1 MTSLVLYIPQS
12 DLSMFHSDSLP
23 FIIKRGSDVF
33 SGEGMT
39 STVETVHGLLRPE
52 NDELKIHWR
61 LVRKTEHMG
70 SEMRS
75 DQEVEPVREIV
86 VSLSRVAGAI
96 VRRRWWLDW
105 ATGPRLVLTASDLGA
120 FEELAG
126 HDGLSLDHPAEVVL
140 RLRRSDA
147 LAGREFGAE
156 LALAKAEYDLA
167 AAERRGLVVSE
178 VSVSAERCFS
188 VTSRR
193 QLIINARTLPAIQPS

>member
-1 MTSLVLYIPQS
+1 MS
-12 DLSMFHSDSLP
+12 HSASLP
-23 FIIKRGSDVF
+23 FVIKRGSDAF

-39 STVETVHGLLRPE
+39 TTRETVHGLLRLE
-52 NDELKIHWR
+52 DDELKIQWR

-86 VSLSRVAGAI
+86 VPLSGVAGAI
-96 VRRRWWLDW
+96 VRRRWRWLDW
-105 ATGPRLVLTASDLGA
+105 LSGPRLVLTASDLGA

-126 HDGLSLDHPAEVVL
+126 RDGLSLDHPAEFVL

-156 LALAKAEYDLA
+156 LALAKAEYDLGA
-167 AAERRGLVVSE
+167 VERRTALPKSE
-178 VSVSAERCFS
+178 GGEG
-188 VTSRR
+188 
-193 QLIINARTLPAIQPS
+193 